1 MVVPNGNNRFGGG
14 YTYSNYRAQ
23 FFLSLETRT
32 LNRRISPPCPPSVS
46 PAGGISHIIRYP
58 RKSRAHPGQGM
69 RHWAPGLTMGARF
82 CAIMSLGDRITGRYD
97 RALSAAFRSY
107 LWISFSLSV
116 NAAWPEPL
124 NFATVLKSRV
134 ITQIYPLRSFFS
146 TTSFQKTSFSFILPS
161 MSPSLPG
168 HRVSATIVW
177 AIFYWE

>member
-1 MVVPNGNNRFGGG
+1 
-14 YTYSNYRAQ
+14 
-23 FFLSLETRT
+23 
-32 LNRRISPPCPPSVS
+32 
-46 PAGGISHIIRYP
+46 
-58 RKSRAHPGQGM
+58 
-69 RHWAPGLTMGARF
+69 MGARF

-146 TTSFQKTSFSFILPS
+146 TTSFQNFLLLRSRSFFFQCLPPPLPS
-161 MSPSLPG
+161 RT
-168 HRVSATIVW
+168 RVSATIVGLYKLVNQRRVERG
-177 AIFYWE
+177 ICSRIGKIKGRFFILRS

>member
-1 MVVPNGNNRFGGG
+1 
-14 YTYSNYRAQ
+14 
-23 FFLSLETRT
+23 
-32 LNRRISPPCPPSVS
+32 
-46 PAGGISHIIRYP
+46 
-58 RKSRAHPGQGM
+58 
-69 RHWAPGLTMGARF
+69 MGARF

-146 TTSFQKTSFSFILPS
+146 TTSFQNFLLLRSRSFFFQCLPPPLPSLAIHIYMSNEYTCTTRPPTIGESVAGAWKFARPFIPLSCFILKER
-161 MSPSLPG
+161 L
-168 HRVSATIVW
+168 
-177 AIFYWE
+177 